1 MKYCLSL
8 GLHNL
13 FFDIAIVDQN
23 HKIINKYKCGY
34 DRNKDISMNIYLAYK
49 KYFSLYSIKAI
60 GIGISNNI
68 TFKDDFLYGV
78 KSFTFNRY
86 DLKNALSK
94 LFEVDIYI
102 FEETHLA
109 ALACSHKLDSNSL
122 LFIII
127 DTKISNSF
135 VFDKQIVEL
144 EEDIDLR
151 LNEDL
156 NTNCCKGALK
166 SEFLRNNFDDEY
178 ICEYFLSNNV
188 KCKEIIG
195 NWAKILD
202 KCLGKIVK
210 EFPVNKVIFSG
221 YIGEYFEEFK
231 DYLSITK
238 KFDCSSIN
246 NHREQTL
253 IGVSHLIFKDN

>member
-1 MKYCLSL
+1 MKYCLSV

-23 HKIINKYKCGY
+23 HKIISKHKCGY
-34 DRNKDISMNIYLAYK
+34 DRNKDISMNIYLSYK
-49 KYFSLYSIKAI
+49 KYFSLYPIKAI

-68 TFKDDFLYGV
+68 SFKDDFLYGV
-78 KSFTFNRY
+78 KSFSFNRY
-86 DLKNALSK
+86 NLKHSLSK

-109 ALACSHKLDSNSL
+109 ALACSYKLNSDSL

-127 DTKISNSF
+127 DSKISNSF

-156 NTNCCKGALK
+156 NANCCKSALK
-166 SEFLRNNFDDEY
+166 AEFLKNNFDDEY
-178 ICEYFLSNNV
+178 IGEYFLSNNI

-202 KCLGKIVK
+202 KYLNKIIR
-210 EFPVNKVIFSG
+210 ELPVNKVIFSG

-231 DYLSITK
+231 EYLSISNK
-238 KFDCSSIN
+238 LDCTSIN